1 MVMGRDIDD
10 LPKNDANFTALTPLW
25 FLERAALVHPTRK
38 SVVHGSQ
45 HYTWHQTYQRCRRFA
60 SALSNHSIGP
70 GHTVAVI
77 APNVP
82 ALYEAHFGIPM
93 AGAVVNAVNIRL
105 NASTIAFL
113 LGHSSASVVIVDQEF
128 FSLAE
133 EALKIWSE
141 KSKSFKPP
149 ILIVIGDENLDP
161 KALRYALAKG
171 AIEYE
176 KFLESGDPEYAWKPP
191 EDEWQ
196 SIALGYTSGTTAS
209 PKGVV
214 LHHRGAYLMSLSG
227 ALIWGMKEG
236 AVYLWTLP
244 MFHCNGWCYAW
255 TLAALCGT
263 NICLRQVTAKAV
275 YAAIAKYKVTHFCA
289 APVVLNTIANASP
302 EEKILPLPHV
312 VHVNTAG
319 AAPPPSV
326 IAAMSKLGFCITH
339 TYGLSETFGPSTV
352 CAWKPEWDSLPPE
365 QQARLK
371 ARQGV
376 RYIALEGLEVVNT
389 KTMQPVP
396 ADGTT
401 VGEIVMRG
409 NAVMK
414 GYLKNP
420 KANEEAFAN
429 GWYHSGDLA
438 VKHPDGYI
446 EIKDRSKDII
456 ISGAENISS
465 VEIEN
470 ILYSHPAILEAAVV
484 ARPDEKWG
492 PICLLIGSPKSAVFG
507 SLPKITVGLRKTHT
521 HLLRAKAVAH
531 VGVGILLVNLTC
543 HTLKTVGEGRVP
555 FACDPKNGLTRGFK
569 FCRTNV
575 PIHVRVQDLIGRLT
589 LAEKIRLVVNNA
601 IEVPRLGI
609 QGYEWWSEALHGVS
623 NVGPGTKFGGA
634 FPAATSFPQVITT
647 AASFN
652 QSLWLE
658 IGRVVSDEARA
669 MYNGGAAGLTY
680 WSPNVNIFRDPRWGR
695 GQETPGEDPTLA
707 GKYAASYVQGLQGD
721 GAGNRLKVAACC
733 KHYTAYDLDNWN
745 GVDRFHFNAR
755 VSKQDLADTYDVP
768 FKACVLEGKVASV
781 MCSYNQVNGKPTCA
795 DPELLRNTIRGQW
808 RLNG

>member
-105 NASTIAFL
+105 NASTVAFL
-113 LGHSSASVVIVDQEF
+113 LGHSSAAVVIVDQEF

-149 ILIVIGDENLDP
+149 ILIVIGDDNLNP

-470 ILYSHPAILEAAVV
+470 TLYSHPAILEVAVV

-492 PICLLIGSPKSAVFG
+492 ESPCAFVTLKPGVDSANEQRLVEDITKFCRSKMPAYWVPKSFVFG
-507 SLPKITVGLRKTHT
+507 PLPKTATGKTQK
-521 HLLRAKAVAH
+521 HLLRAKA
-531 VGVGILLVNLTC
+531 
-543 HTLKTVGEGRVP
+543 KEM
-555 FACDPKNGLTRGFK
+555 
-569 FCRTNV
+569 
-575 PIHVRVQDLIGRLT
+575 
-589 LAEKIRLVVNNA
+589 
-601 IEVPRLGI
+601 
-609 QGYEWWSEALHGVS
+609 
-623 NVGPGTKFGGA
+623 GP
-634 FPAATSFPQVITT
+634 
-647 AASFN
+647 
-652 QSLWLE
+652 L
-658 IGRVVSDEARA
+658 R
-669 MYNGGAAGLTY
+669 M
-680 WSPNVNIFRDPRWGR
+680 
-695 GQETPGEDPTLA
+695 
-707 GKYAASYVQGLQGD
+707 
-721 GAGNRLKVAACC
+721 
-733 KHYTAYDLDNWN
+733 
-745 GVDRFHFNAR
+745 
-755 VSKQDLADTYDVP
+755 SKL
-768 FKACVLEGKVASV
+768 
-781 MCSYNQVNGKPTCA
+781 
-795 DPELLRNTIRGQW
+795 
-808 RLNG
+808 